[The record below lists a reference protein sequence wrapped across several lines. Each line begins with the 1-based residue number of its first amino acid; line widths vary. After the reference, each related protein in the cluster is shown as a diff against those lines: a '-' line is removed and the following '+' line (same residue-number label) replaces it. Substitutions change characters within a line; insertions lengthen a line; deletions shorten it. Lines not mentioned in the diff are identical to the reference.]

1 MRAKSVFIPTFMQN
15 SGTLGRAS
23 YLYVK
28 FNALSTPWF
37 GLPSFA
43 LFASGLGILGLLL
56 FGTGSSGCTSKPDG
70 VEAVVDSA
78 AELLRLNAQIEAQPQ
93 NPDAWFARSRYFA
106 RNQLFDKASNDA
118 NQALTI
124 DSLRADIWLHLAD
137 LSFTTKKVEDAA
149 MQIEKALAIEP
160 EGADANLRMAELQYY
175 LGKYPET
182 FKHLDVVIRQNPY
195 QPRAY
200 FTKGMA
206 FKEMGD
212 TGLAISS
219 FQTATEQDPA
229 YFHAWIQLGQLHAA
243 KRSDLAILYFKNA
256 IDVNPSKQ
264 ESYYALAYYYQQTG
278 RVTEAMSTYLQL
290 LELDPQHVP
299 SMHNLGFLLLFEKN
313 QADEALVW
321 FDKALNLD
329 PEFIQAQYHRGYCL
343 EFLGQKSEARQA
355 YQAALALDP
364 QMALAQQGL
373 SRVQGK

>member
-1 MRAKSVFIPTFMQN
+1 MN
-15 SGTLGRAS
+15 
-23 YLYVK
+23 
-28 FNALSTPWF
+28 TPRF
-37 GLPSFA
+37 RLTSFA
-43 LFASGLGILGLLL
+43 LLASGLALLGLLFL
-56 FGTGSSGCTSKPDG
+56 GLGSSGCGPKSPET
-70 VEAVVDSA
+70 EIQTDSV

-118 NQALTI
+118 NKALSI

-149 MQIEKALAIEP
+149 MQIEKALSIEP
-160 EGADANLRMAELQYY
+160 HGLDANLRMAELQYY

-182 FKHLDVVIRQNPY
+182 FKYLDVVIRQNPY

-264 ESYYALAYYYQQTG
+264 ESYYALAYYYQETN

-290 LELDPQHVP
+290 LELDAKHVP
-299 SMHNLGFLLLFEKN
+299 SMHNLGYLLLFEKK

-329 PEFIQAQYHRGYCL
+329 PEFVQAQYHRGYCL
-343 EFLGQKSEARQA
+343 ELLGQKSEARQA

-364 QMALAQQGL
+364 EMGLAQQGL
-373 SRVQGK
+373 TRVQGK

>member
-1 MRAKSVFIPTFMQN
+1 
-15 SGTLGRAS
+15 L
-23 YLYVK
+23 
-28 FNALSTPWF
+28 
-37 GLPSFA
+37 
-43 LFASGLGILGLLL
+43 LFLGL
-56 FGTGSSGCTSKPDG
+56 GSSGCGPKAEGIEIET
-70 VEAVVDSA
+70 DSA

-93 NPDAWFARSRYFA
+93 NPDAWFTRSRYFA
-106 RNQLFDKASNDA
+106 RNQLFDKASKDA
-118 NQALTI
+118 QQALSI

-137 LSFTTKKVEDAA
+137 LSFTTKKVDEAGQ
-149 MQIEKALAIEP
+149 QIEKALKIEP
-160 EGADANLRMAELQYY
+160 EGVDANLRMAELQYY

-182 FKHLDVVIRQNPY
+182 FKHLDVVIRKNPY

-219 FQTATEQDPA
+219 FQTATEQDPG

-264 ESYYALAYYYQQTG
+264 ESYYALAYYYQQTN
-278 RVTEAMSTYLQL
+278 RVPEAMSTYLQL
-290 LELDPQHVP
+290 LELDPKHVP
-299 SMHNLGFLLLFEKN
+299 SMHNLGYLLLFEKK

-321 FDKALNLD
+321 FDKAINLD

-343 EFLGQKSEARQA
+343 ELLGQKTEARQA
-355 YQAALALDP
+355 YQKALDLDP
-364 QMALAQQGL
+364 NMILAQQGL
-373 SRVQGK
+373 GRLKGN